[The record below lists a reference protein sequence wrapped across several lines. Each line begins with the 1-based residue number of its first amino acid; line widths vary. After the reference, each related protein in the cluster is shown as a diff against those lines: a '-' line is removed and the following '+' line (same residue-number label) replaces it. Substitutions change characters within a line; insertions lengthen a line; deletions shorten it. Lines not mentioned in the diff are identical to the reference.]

1 MKAWRASL
9 STKILVSFIAVF
21 ATVVTVTGYF
31 QYRAMHREMYSN
43 VEAATSNL
51 VIMVQ
56 SLVHEDPNLLHT
68 ETLPRAVLRF
78 SQQLP
83 DIADVMIYDLDGN
96 IIADAYPN
104 NFPGSNEYGPRSLLE
119 AGEGSLYYPGGG
131 RKYYR
136 LVRPLLGPYD
146 AVRKN
151 NVIGIISIDM
161 QITPVDEQIARN
173 VLRDIGL
180 RVALLSLFGLFLYA
194 YARRVFVRPLL
205 QLAAAADHFGKTGS
219 SPPIHI
225 HSGDEMEDLAKS
237 FNRSVEDRR
246 RSEELELARRTADN
260 ANRAKGEFLANM
272 SHEIRTPMNGV
283 LGMLE
288 LALDTELSRDQ
299 RDYVSTARSSAE
311 ALVDIIN
318 DILDFSKIEAGHFAL
333 DSSQFRLGESLADTI
348 RILGHRA
355 DQKGLEFAIEIAPDV
370 PDALI
375 GDAGRLRQVISNL
388 VGNAIKFT
396 ERGEV
401 VLRVEVDDRD
411 EDWAALHF
419 FVVDTGIGIEAENQ
433 ERVFEAFQQADA
445 STTRQFGGTGLG
457 LPISSRIVK
466 LMGGRV
472 GLTSEFGKG
481 CVFDF
486 TARFWVQSAT
496 TTAAETLAVN
506 ALNDLRVLVVDD
518 NATNR
523 RILDGILVGWGMRPT
538 LAASGREALTIL
550 NGAGE
555 SVAPFALILTDSR
568 MPEMDGF
575 QFVERVRQLPSFEAA
590 TVLMLSSV
598 HTAEELGRSRELGLS
613 SYLTK
618 PVRRSTLLSA
628 ITESLQGTRPAR
640 TAEPTPASVP
650 SRARSLR
657 VLVAEDNA
665 VNQKL
670 AWSILQRAGHIVVVV
685 PNGREAVDAM
695 LRERFD
701 AVLMDVQMP
710 VMGGFEA
717 TRLIR
722 DLEAGSGRR
731 TPIIA
736 VTARAMK
743 GDREA
748 CLEAGMDGFVPKP
761 IQSARLL
768 EALDLLAGG
777 SPLETLQQIAPV
789 SQADDA
795 ATQSAA
801 VAQRSED
808 LDEAALLVVVG
819 GNRELAG
826 ELAVLFLNDIEPR
839 MKEINM
845 AVTERDAVRLR
856 AGAHALRGSAATMM
870 AQGVSAA
877 AGALETMGHSGLLD
891 GVQRALEEL
900 NAAMATLRPR
910 LVALAGAP

>member
-1 MKAWRASL
+1 MKTWRASL
-9 STKILVSFIAVF
+9 STKILVGFIVVF

-43 VEAATSNL
+43 VEESTSNL
-51 VIMVQ
+51 VVMVQ
-56 SLVHEDPNLLHT
+56 SLVREDPGLLHT
-68 ETLPRAVLRF
+68 ETLPRALVRF

-83 DIADVMIYDLDGN
+83 DIADVTIYDLDGT

-104 NFPGSNEYGPRSLLE
+104 DFPGSNEYGPRSLLE
-119 AGEGSLYYPGGG
+119 AGEGALYYVGGG
-131 RKYYR
+131 RKFYR
-136 LVRPLLGPYD
+136 LVQPLLGPYD
-146 AVRKN
+146 AARKS
-151 NVIGIISIDM
+151 NVIGTISIDM
-161 QITPVDEQIARN
+161 QISPVDDQIARN

-180 RVALLSLFGLFLYA
+180 RVALLSVFGLSLYGV
-194 YARRVFVRPLL
+194 ARRAFVRPLL
-205 QLAAAADHFGKTGS
+205 KLAGAAESFGKTGS
-219 SPPIHI
+219 SPPVLIRT
-225 HSGDEMEDLAKS
+225 GDELEDLAES

-246 RSEELELARRTADN
+246 RSEELLLARHAADD

-288 LALDTELSRDQ
+288 LALDTELSHDQ
-299 RDYVSTARSSAE
+299 RDYVSTARRSAE
-311 ALVDIIN
+311 SLVDIIN

-348 RILGHRA
+348 RTLGHRA
-355 DQKGLEFAIEIAPDV
+355 DQKGLEFALDIAPDV

-401 VLRVEVDDRD
+401 VLRVEVDSRD
-411 EDWAALHF
+411 DDWASLHF
-419 FVVDTGIGIEAENQ
+419 FVTDTGIGIESQHQ

-457 LPISSRIVK
+457 LAISSRIVA

-472 GLTSEFGKG
+472 GLTSEPGKG
-481 CVFDF
+481 SVFDF
-486 TARFWVQSAT
+486 TARFWVRSAAT
-496 TTAAETLAVN
+496 TPESVAVTSLSN
-506 ALNDLRVLVVDD
+506 LRVLVVDD

-523 RILDGILVGWGMRPT
+523 RILDGILHNWGMRPT
-538 LAASGREALTIL
+538 LAASGSEALRIL
-550 NGAGE
+550 SGTEGSTE
-555 SVAPFALILTDSR
+555 PFALILTDSR

-575 QFVERVRQLPSFEAA
+575 QLVDRIRQLPSVEAA

-598 HTAEELGRSRELGLS
+598 HSAEDMARSRELGLS

-628 ITESLQGTRPAR
+628 ITEALLGSPYQRNTDRTPATVPAR
-640 TAEPTPASVP
+640 G
-650 SRARSLR
+650 RSLR

-670 AWSILQRAGHIVVVV
+670 AWSILHRAGHTVVAV
-685 PNGREAVDAM
+685 PNGREAVDAVS
-695 LRERFD
+695 RERFD

-722 DLEAGSGRR
+722 DLEAGSGKR

-768 EALDLLAGG
+768 EAVELLASGLQME
-777 SPLETLQQIAPV
+777 PL
-789 SQADDA
+789 SQAA
-795 ATQSAA
+795 PGAQATALAPQGT
-801 VAQRSED
+801 VEMQRLEH
-808 LDEAALLVVVG
+808 LDEAALLVLVG
-819 GNRELAG
+819 GNRALAG
-826 ELAVLFLNDIEPR
+826 QLAVLFLDDVEPR
-839 MKEINM
+839 MKEINT
-845 AVTERDAVRLR
+845 AVTEGDAARLR

-870 AQGVSAA
+870 AKSVSTAA
-877 AGALETMGHSGLLD
+877 EALETMGRSGLLD
-891 GVQRALEEL
+891 GVQRAVEEL
-900 NAAMATLRPR
+900 DIALAILRPR
-910 LVALAGAP
+910 LVALTGAA

>member
-1 MKAWRASL
+1 MKVWRASL

-31 QYRAMHREMYSN
+31 QLRAMHREMYSN
-43 VEAATSNL
+43 VEASTSNL
-51 VIMVQ
+51 VVMVQ
-56 SLVHEDPNLLHT
+56 SLVREEPGLLHT

-83 DIADVMIYDLDGN
+83 DIADVMIYDVEGN
-96 IIADAYPN
+96 VIADAYPN
-104 NFPGSNEYGPRSLLE
+104 DFPGSNEYGPRSLLE
-119 AGEGSLYYPGGG
+119 AGEGSLYYAGGG

-136 LVRPLLGPYD
+136 LVQPLLGPYD
-146 AVRKN
+146 ASRKN
-151 NVIGIISIDM
+151 SVIGIISIDM
-161 QITPVDEQIARN
+161 QITPVDERIARN

-180 RVALLSLFGLFLYA
+180 RVALLSIFGLLLYA
-194 YARRVFVRPLL
+194 QAKRVFVRPLQ
-205 QLAAAADHFGKTGS
+205 QLAAAADHFGKTGA
-219 SPPIHI
+219 SPHI
-225 HSGDEMEDLAKS
+225 QIRTGDEIEALAGS
-237 FNRSVEDRR
+237 FNRSVEERQ
-246 RSEELELARRTADN
+246 RSEELLVARRTADD
-260 ANRAKGEFLANM
+260 ANRAKSEFLANM

-288 LALDTELSRDQ
+288 LALDTQLSREQ
-299 RDYVSTARSSAE
+299 RDYVSTARGSAE
-311 ALVDIIN
+311 ALIDIIN

-333 DSSQFRLGESLADTI
+333 DSSPFRLGESIADTM
-348 RILGHRA
+348 RTLGHRA
-355 DQKGLEFAIEIAPDV
+355 DQKGLEFALEIAPDV

-401 VLRVEVDDRD
+401 VLRVEVDGRD

-419 FVVDTGIGIEAENQ
+419 FVADTGIGIAAEHQ

-457 LPISSRIVK
+457 LAISSRIVT

-472 GLTSEFGKG
+472 GLKSESGKG
-481 CVFDF
+481 SVFDF
-486 TARFWVQSAT
+486 TARFWIQSAT
-496 TTAAETLAVN
+496 TATAEAATVGRLAN
-506 ALNDLRVLVVDD
+506 LRVLVVDD
-518 NATNR
+518 NATNL
-523 RILDGILVGWGMRPT
+523 RILDGILQNWGMRPT
-538 LAASGREALTIL
+538 LAASGNEALRILSGVHGTI
-550 NGAGE
+550 E
-555 SVAPFALILTDSR
+555 PYQLILTDSR

-575 QFVERVRQLPSFEAA
+575 QLVERIRQLPSSEAA

-598 HTAEELGRSRELGLS
+598 NSAEDVARSRELGLS

-618 PVRRSTLLSA
+618 PVSRSALLSA
-628 ITESLQGTRPAR
+628 ITDALLGPR
-640 TAEPTPASVP
+640 TQRNAQTTQVTAPTP
-650 SRARSLR
+650 RRSLR

-670 AWSILQRAGHIVVVV
+670 VWSILNRAGHIVVVV
-685 PNGREAVDAM
+685 PNGRDAVDAM
-695 LRERFD
+695 SRERFD

-722 DLEAGSGRR
+722 NLEAGTALR

-768 EALDLLAGG
+768 EALELIASGLKMDTFQQAAPG
-777 SPLETLQQIAPV
+777 SQP
-789 SQADDA
+789 D
-795 ATQSAA
+795 AA
-801 VAQRSED
+801 VAQATADMLGPEN
-808 LDEAALLVVVG
+808 LDEAALMILVG

-826 ELAVLFLNDIEPR
+826 ELAVLFLDDLEPR
-839 MKEINM
+839 MKEINT

-856 AGAHALRGSAATMM
+856 SGAHALRGSAATMM
-870 AQGVSAA
+870 AKSVSAA
-877 AGALETMGHSGLLD
+877 AGVLETMGHSGLLE
-891 GVQRALEEL
+891 GVQRALEDL
-900 NAAMATLRPR
+900 NVAVAILRPR
-910 LVALAGAP
+910 LVALAGAA